1 MRAVRRDGEHNVCE
15 FSPNFAGEECLW
27 MLDPVVP
34 SSTIYRR
41 YIALDM
47 SFSKVRVLRHLSWH
61 STEISRLIR
70 IDVLVSLYFVD
81 RGSFVLRYVE
91 NR

>member
-1 MRAVRRDGEHNVCE
+1 
-15 FSPNFAGEECLW
+15 

-41 YIALDM
+41 YMALDM
-47 SFSKVRVLRHLSWH
+47 SFFKMRVLTYLSWH
-61 STEISRLIR
+61 STKISRLIR

-81 RGSFVLRYVE
+81 SRGSFMLRYVE